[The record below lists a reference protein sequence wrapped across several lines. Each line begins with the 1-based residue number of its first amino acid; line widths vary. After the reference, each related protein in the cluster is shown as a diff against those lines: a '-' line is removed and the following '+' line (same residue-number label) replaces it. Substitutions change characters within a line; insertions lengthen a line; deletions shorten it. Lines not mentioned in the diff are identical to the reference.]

1 MLLFILIFVVIG
13 VVIFLDW
20 RTKQII
26 QQCNNY
32 INQICDDDGNIKHP
46 EKIAEFTS
54 FIKRYNIKISKLLR
68 TNNEFNELIKNFDI
82 KLGSFTREIIHEKE
96 LSLYKK
102 QLSNVLTHTIKDKD
116 LKKQIV
122 AEIQNSEYIP
132 KIENNEKDNFK
143 YNILNHFVHKGNP
156 VDWEYIDVEYP
167 KIFTQ
172 INTVCLQYLKDN
184 SYYMNAL
191 ISALQKIGQKFTQ
204 PIIDRDNAYKT
215 YQKTGQVSAL
225 KTVSLADSYNSSIIK
240 TLGEYLYPKTNKE
253 ILEYLVEKKLIDITT
268 AKKYK
273 SILDRTYDKK
283 KAEKEIEVFKEIYGK
298 DYSIEGDTENVIRY
312 LYVRYIIE
320 YGDIND
326 YLWLSDKLGRILFR
340 VDSPYRWYPL
350 ERSND
355 DWLKAHKKIL
365 NARTY
370 GINPLLLFAPDDFK
384 GKNSYDGDNKT
395 IIGSVC
401 TESVIQLKQDI
412 DIALSNYYP
421 VPNFLNHAKEIL
433 DAYITGNTFNA
444 KMHSIHKQTA
454 AWHDNYDRKLREIQ
468 LSTLSP
474 YESFGFSVGYL
485 GCALNLEKRIP
496 VKDFLAGELQDSA
509 FVTYLQSMDKEIFD
523 DKYKYCWETIETIG
537 QNNLVNSIFNKG
549 E

>member
-1 MLLFILIFVVIG
+1 MLLFILILVVIG

-32 INQICDDDGNIKHP
+32 INQICDNGDDIKYP
-46 EKIAEFTS
+46 EQLPDFLAFLKKHAV
-54 FIKRYNIKISKLLR
+54 KANKLLR

-102 QLSNVLTHTIKDKD
+102 QLSNVLTHTIKDKE

-132 KIENNEKDNFK
+132 KIENNEEDNFK
-143 YNILNHFVHKGNP
+143 YNLLNHFVHKNDSG
-156 VDWEYIDVEYP
+156 WEYIEVKYP
-167 KIFTQ
+167 EIFKQ
-172 INTVCLQYLKDN
+172 INTLCLQYLKDN

-191 ISALQKIGQKFTQ
+191 ISNLQKIGQKFTQ
-204 PIIDRDNAYKT
+204 PITDGDNAYKT

-225 KTVSLADSYNSSIIK
+225 KTVSFADSYNSSIIK

-298 DYSIEGDTENVIRY
+298 DYSIEINTEQNVRY

-320 YGDIND
+320 HGDIND

-370 GINPLLLFAPDDFK
+370 GINPLLLFGPDDFK
-384 GKNSYDGDNKT
+384 KENSYDGDNIT
-395 IIGSVC
+395 IFGSVR
-401 TESVIQLKQDI
+401 TESVIRLKQDI
-412 DIALSNYYP
+412 DNALSNYYP

-485 GCALNLEKRIP
+485 RCSLNLEKRIP

-509 FVTYLQSMDKEIFD
+509 FVAYLQSMDKEIFD